1 MITEKKQS
9 DILNCTVDVEG
20 DGIRLDRWFKR
31 HFPDINHG
39 YLQKLLRKGHIKV
52 DGQRAKSNTRIQNG
66 QEIKVPKI
74 TDNPAPK
81 VRKVN
86 YNTIEDND
94 IDLLKSSVI
103 FKDDHIIAINKPA
116 GLAVQGGSRTSKHV
130 DAMLSSL
137 QYDLKERPKLVHR
150 LDKDTSGVL
159 LLARTSKAASHLT
172 KAFKRNEVHK
182 IYWAIVVGSPQIKN
196 GKVDLALNKETGK
209 FGDKMT
215 VSSKGKRAVTYYR
228 TVDNA
233 SDKVSWLA
241 LMPETGRT
249 HQLRV
254 HCSEIE
260 TPILGDGKY
269 GGAEAFLKG
278 AEGVDKKLHLH
289 AKAIKFPHPAGGFFQ
304 VVSDLAPHMNKAW
317 KYFGFDSKKLVDP
330 FEDFY
335 EQWYSDHGD

>member
-1 MITEKKQS
+1 MITEKKLTEIFVRTIDS
-9 DILNCTVDVEG
+9 DE
-20 DGIRLDRWFKR
+20 DGIRLDRWFRR

-52 DGQRAKSNTRIQNG
+52 DGHRAKSNTRVQDG
-66 QEIKVPKI
+66 QDITIPKI
-74 TDNPAPK
+74 RDNPVTKA
-81 VRKVN
+81 RKVN
-86 YNTIEDND
+86 YNRINDND

-103 FKDDHIIAINKPA
+103 FKDDYIIAINKPS

-137 QYDLKERPKLVHR
+137 QYDFKERPKLVHR

-159 LLARTSKAASHLT
+159 LLARTSKVASQLT

-196 GKVDLALNKETGK
+196 GKVDLALNKEPSK

-215 VSSKGKRAVTYYR
+215 VSLKGKRAVTYYR

-233 SDKVSWLA
+233 SDKVTWLA
-241 LMPETGRT
+241 MMPKTGRT

-254 HCSEIE
+254 HCSEIKI
-260 TPILGDGKY
+260 PILGDGKY
-269 GGAEAFLKG
+269 GGTEAFLKG
-278 AEGVDKKLHLH
+278 AEGIDKKLHLH

-304 VVSDLAPHMNKAW
+304 VVSDLSPHMDKAW
-317 KYFGFDSKKLVDP
+317 KYFGFNSKKVIDP

-335 EQWYSDHGD
+335 EQWYNDHEE